1 MLHVLNTIAS
11 KAPSPSPVRSFVF
24 ALLMPADLV
33 SMIRQVFWDEN
44 WYILENWRAVA
55 ANHCREVLWRGLS
68 GR

>member
-1 MLHVLNTIAS
+1 
-11 KAPSPSPVRSFVF
+11 
-24 ALLMPADLV
+24 MPADLV